1 MHISYVILMGISA
14 LQLLRKKKK
23 KKISQFFATFPKRK
37 KKKKG
42 KMINLVGATHR
53 DVASYCYVNFFFT
66 LLHSGNA
73 FPLPPRST
81 PKIRFSRDLEKQH
94 VACTCCVNKMIET
107 RMQMRRESSSFTDYK
122 SIRVCIFFSNSFQQ
136 LR

>member
-1 MHISYVILMGISA
+1 MFRNVLSKITIIDEIDKRSIGKKNAYLVRYSYGNICVATLA
-14 LQLLRKKKK
+14 EKKK

-81 PKIRFSRDLEKQH
+81 PKIRFSRDLEK
-94 VACTCCVNKMIET
+94 
-107 RMQMRRESSSFTDYK
+107 
-122 SIRVCIFFSNSFQQ
+122 
-136 LR
+136 